1 MTDLEIVLM
10 IAWLVTLYLWRKAY
24 VSVIRL
30 RRIIVEVGLKE
41 ARIEID
47 RENHIVHI
55 INK

>member
-10 IAWLVTLYLWRKAY
+10 IAWLVTLYLWRNAY